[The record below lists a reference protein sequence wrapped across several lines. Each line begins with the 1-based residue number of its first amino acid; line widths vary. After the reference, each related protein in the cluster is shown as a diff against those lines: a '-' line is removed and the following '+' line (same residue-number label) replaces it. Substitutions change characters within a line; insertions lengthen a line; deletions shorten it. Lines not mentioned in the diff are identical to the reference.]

1 MDEHD
6 EPLLREP
13 PAAGTEAETLVG
25 ALERQRRIFAWKCA
39 DLDADG
45 MLATAAAS
53 TMTLG
58 GLVKHM
64 ALVEDDLL
72 SQRLLRLPPVPP
84 GDPAHP
90 DEGWHTT
97 EADTPEQLVARWRE
111 AVARARANLRDALA
125 DDGLDRLTTWT
136 NRSGEPASIR
146 CVLIHAIEEYAR
158 HVGHA
163 DLIRESVDG
172 RVGEQPPD

>member
-1 MDEHD
+1 MDDHD

-13 PAAGTEAETLVG
+13 PAAGTETETLVG

-72 SQRLLRLPPVPP
+72 SQRLLRWP
-84 GDPAHP
+84 
-90 DEGWHTT
+90 TT
-97 EADTPEQLVARWRE
+97 
-111 AVARARANLRDALA
+111 
-125 DDGLDRLTTWT
+125 
-136 NRSGEPASIR
+136 AST
-146 CVLIHAIEEYAR
+146 
-158 HVGHA
+158 G
-163 DLIRESVDG
+163 
-172 RVGEQPPD
+172 